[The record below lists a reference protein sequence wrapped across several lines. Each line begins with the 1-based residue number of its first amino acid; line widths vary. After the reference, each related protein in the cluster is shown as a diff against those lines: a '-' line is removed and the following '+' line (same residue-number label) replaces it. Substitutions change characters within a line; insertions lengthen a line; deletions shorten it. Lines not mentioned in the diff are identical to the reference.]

1 MKNIFKGIILPI
13 LFGILVAIL
22 LNYPVFADKYPT
34 PEVDELEVQKFVESV
49 GVQIRI
55 PCKIVYRSLTWYKF
69 EEGRKLSDIEFNRLS
84 DDEKIWYEDGYLVK
98 YSEWEKDEKKWT
110 EAAIY
115 GSGVLIYSA
124 ILPEPL
130 QSKAEGKDK
139 GIYGETLV
147 ITNYHVAQ
155 PIIDKYSLGSRYEPI
170 NVYEDKDIITTLF
183 PPKATVKP
191 GARPIRQ
198 KYFVITDEDGKEAT
212 WLATRNTAGIK
223 IKESQHYEILAT
235 VVAYDKGL
243 DVAVLQI
250 KNVFFQPYATFRQTP
265 CQVGEKIW
273 SRDAPLALAF
283 STNRGRINQV
293 GLDLGISEDGLGW
306 MDQVKTDIPSA
317 PGSSGAGIFDVNGF
331 LIAQHHGVLI
341 HQLGDSW
348 NYIEG
353 GHLANPGDKIAE
365 WLSWNGFS
373 YIFEQKPYKTQQ
385 DFLMIHALPIEE

>member
-1 MKNIFKGIILPI
+1 VKK
-13 LFGILVAIL
+13 IL
-22 LNYPVFADKYPT
+22 LTILIVFMLAIPVLADEYPT
-34 PEVDELEVQKFVESV
+34 PIVDELEVQKFIESV

-55 PCKIVYRSLTWYKF
+55 PCKIVYRNLTWYKF
-69 EEGRKLSDIEFNRLS
+69 EKGMKLSDIEFNRLS
-84 DDEKIWYEDGYLVK
+84 DDEKIWYKDGYLVK
-98 YSEWEKDEKKWT
+98 YGEWEKDKNKW
-110 EAAIY
+110 EESAIY

-130 QSKAEGKDK
+130 QSRAEGKDK

-155 PIIDKYSLGSRYEPI
+155 PIIDKYSLGSRYDPI
-170 NVYEDKDIITTLF
+170 NVYENKDIVTSLF
-183 PPKATVKP
+183 PPKATIKP
-191 GARPIRQ
+191 GARPIKQ
-198 KYFVITDEDGKEAT
+198 KFFFLIDKDGEEAT
-212 WLATRNTAGIK
+212 WLATKNTAGIK
-223 IKESQHYEILAT
+223 IDESQRYDILAT

-250 KNVFFQPYATFRQTP
+250 KNVFFQPYATFRRTP
-265 CQVGEKIW
+265 CQVGERIW

-283 STNRGRINQV
+283 STNRGRINQT
-293 GLDLGISEDGLGW
+293 GLDLGVSEDGLGW
-306 MDQVKTDIPSA
+306 NDQVKTDIPSA

-341 HQLGDSW
+341 HQLGTSW

-353 GHLANPGDKIAE
+353 GHLANPGDRIAE

-373 YIFEQKPYKTQQ
+373 YIFEEKPYKTQQ
-385 DFLMIHALPIEE
+385 NYLDKVTLSIE